1 MNRFL
6 IEAERNAL
14 NETQKRM
21 IEEYVRH
28 FLTGNVKHYNKGYWL
43 FIKDKGPIIETYMG
57 FNNFIRD
64 PTGMRAEFRGIQLFC
79 RI

>member
-21 IEEYVRH
+21 IGKYVRH
-28 FLTGNVKHYNKGYWL
+28 FRTGNVKHDKEGSRYWV
-43 FIKDKGPIIETYMG
+43 KDKGPTIETYIG
-57 FNNFIRD
+57 FSNNYRD
-64 PTGMRAEFRGIQLFC
+64 PAGMRAEFKGIPLLC
-79 RI
+79 